1 VSQRILIVDDNAV
14 TRKLV
19 RVSLSDFEVIEAPNA
34 ITARTLA
41 REQAPDLILQDLVL
55 PDIDGFV
62 LLEELRAVVGS
73 QVPILAFTGLMSHA
87 IEARMGGARFDDVI
101 SKPIAPTR
109 LREIVRGYF
118 PDRIAASGVFGA
130 GRRIVL
136 ADDDDVQRKL
146 AAYRLVRMGFEVFAA
161 ADGEQALAMA
171 RQQRPHVIVSDV
183 LMPKMDGFELCA
195 RVRADDLLA
204 GTPVVLLTNSY
215 LEDSDFD
222 LAKRVGADS
231 YLVRTPELTE
241 LASVLDKTL
250 RSPVARVITPQPP
263 SPDVQSE
270 RVERALRQL
279 DRQVALNGALTQR
292 NVMLSAELTILS
304 GLTSALAEHG
314 DPDAALDTALTACF
328 DAGGISWG
336 VLLVATK
343 DGWNQ
348 RAIGL
353 SAATQLRS
361 GPELERAAATVG
373 RATAPRRI
381 AVQALA
387 ASEAGSTDVLVAPI
401 VHGEELLG
409 ALMLGA
415 GDELDEHRAAFAA
428 VVAGQIALTLA
439 MARTIRAYEEATAAE
454 RRRVRLL
461 QSTLDAI
468 DDPILVLDP
477 TYQTTHWNRA
487 AERMGLLRRPDDPR
501 QWPQALS
508 LFEPDQRTPFPWEQ
522 LPMIRA
528 LEGGPVVRAEMVAL
542 PEGEPPVWLSVHAR
556 AVQSEDGGTE
566 SAVAVLR
573 DVTAEKLAQM
583 HHVFADRM
591 ASLGVLAAGV
601 AHEINNPLGVV
612 VAELDMALEDT
623 EGTPVHTGL
632 ALAREGA
639 DRVRIIVRD
648 LKTLSRGETDEIE
661 LLDLRRP
668 IESALRMAS
677 AETRSR
683 ALIVRELSEVPSIAA
698 NEARLGQ
705 VFLNLIVNAAHAIPK
720 GRVSSHRITVR
731 TWGDASHVYAE
742 VADTGSGMTP
752 EVRARLFTPFFTT
765 KEIGVGSGLGLSVS
779 RHIVTAAGGR
789 IEVQSELDEGT
800 TFRLTFP
807 IASSATARPPR
818 SNAE

>member
-1 VSQRILIVDDNAV
+1 MTQRILIVDDNAV

-19 RVSLSDFEVIEAPNA
+19 RVSLSDFDVIEAANA
-34 ITARTLA
+34 RTARTLA

-55 PDIDGFV
+55 PDVDGFQ
-62 LLEELRAVVGS
+62 LLEELREVVGS

-118 PDRIAASGVFGA
+118 PDQVAASGVFGT

-146 AAYRLVRMGFEVFAA
+146 TAYRLSRMGFEVFAA
-161 ADGEQALAMA
+161 SDGEEALEMA
-171 RQQRPHVIVSDV
+171 RKELPDFVVSDV
-183 LMPKMDGFELCA
+183 LMPKMDGFELCS
-195 RVRADDLLA
+195 RIRADAKLA
-204 GTPVVLLTNSY
+204 STPVVLLTNSY
-215 LEDSDFD
+215 LEDTDFD

-241 LASVLDKTL
+241 LASVLDKSL
-250 RSPVARVITPQPP
+250 KSPVRRTVTPQPP

-279 DRQVALNGALTQR
+279 DRQVALNAALTQR
-292 NVMLSAELTILS
+292 NAMLSAELTILS

-314 DPDAALDTALTACF
+314 DPDVALDTALTACF

-336 VLLVATK
+336 VLLIASK
-343 DGWNQ
+343 DGWKQ

-353 SAATQLRS
+353 SRATQERAR
-361 GPELERAAATVG
+361 PELERAAGSVG
-373 RATAPRRI
+373 RTSAPRRI
-381 AVQALA
+381 AIEALA
-387 ASEAGSTDVLVAPI
+387 ATEADTADVLVAPI
-401 VHGEELLG
+401 VHGDELLG

-415 GDELDEHRAAFAA
+415 GDALDEHRSAFAA

-477 TYQTTHWNRA
+477 SYRTTHWNRA
-487 AERMGLLRRPDDPR
+487 ADAMGLLKRPDDPR
-501 QWPQALS
+501 DWPRALS
-508 LFEPDQRTPFPWEQ
+508 LFEPDQRTPVAWDQ

-528 LEGGPVVRAEMVAL
+528 LAGGPVARAEMVAL
-542 PEGEPPVWLSVHAR
+542 PDGEPPVWLSVHAR
-556 AVQSEDGGTE
+556 GVCSEEGGTE
-566 SAVAVLR
+566 CAVAVLR

-623 EGTPVHTGL
+623 EGSPVHTGL

-639 DRVRIIVRD
+639 DRVRVIVRD
-648 LKTLSRGETDEIE
+648 LKTLSRGETDEID

-683 ALIVRELSEVPSIAA
+683 ALVVRELAEVPAIAA

-705 VFLNLIVNAAHAIPK
+705 VFLNLIVNAAHAIPR
-720 GRVSSHRITVR
+720 GQVPSNRITVR
-731 TWGDASHVYAE
+731 TWADDAQVYAE

-779 RHIVTAAGGR
+779 RSIVTSAGGQ
-789 IEVQSELDEGT
+789 IEVDSTLGEGT
-800 TFRLTFP
+800 TFRLVFP
-807 IASSATARPPR
+807 IASPVARSR
-818 SNAE
+818 SRGE